1 MNVDLKRATNINCV
15 SESAQKKDLERHE
28 ARHLRMGQPFACSRC
43 GESVDYQ
50 SVRRARMGA
59 GRVKIVDMCPNTLTI
74 DKKTKEV
81 VQIMSRESK
90 FSECGFF
97 LKLQRRPKKK
107 KENG

>member
-1 MNVDLKRATNINCV
+1 
-15 SESAQKKDLERHE
+15 
-28 ARHLRMGQPFACSRC
+28 
-43 GESVDYQ
+43 
-50 SVRRARMGA
+50 MGA

-107 KENG
+107 KRKWVTLCSVIPTLLVERYFGFKN